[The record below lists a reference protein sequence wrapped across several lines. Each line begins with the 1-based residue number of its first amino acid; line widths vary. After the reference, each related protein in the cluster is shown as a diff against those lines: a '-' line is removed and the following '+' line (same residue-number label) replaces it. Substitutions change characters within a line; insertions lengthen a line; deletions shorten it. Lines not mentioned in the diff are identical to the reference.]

1 MGSFTPACT
10 MVRRSGVIFLL
21 VTLLSVSEG
30 REKFEEKLKKCP
42 ENFECVRRNT
52 CEYYNQRLAE
62 YRRTKNAEIKS
73 ELQALICNKGQK
85 AVCCRQNSASTT
97 SAPTTSTPT
106 TDSRHPSSCG
116 KPQKIPES
124 IINGTKTA
132 PGEFPF
138 SGLIG
143 YQQKKT
149 IVLPRGPKTTD
160 FDKWI
165 CSAVIISP
173 RFLVTAAHC
182 KKKDLSEF
190 RVALGVFHLSTN
202 LIYPASLPE
211 VQIFNVNE
219 KDFVIHRDYVR
230 ERRNRRFVVKNDIGL
245 MKLPKDAKY
254 NQLTQ
259 PICLGLIPDNTLE
272 DPVVVGWGKTDPD
285 QLSQNENGV
294 YSNDQ
299 LKLKVPEVSL
309 ETCQNSLNTY
319 LDSTQMCA
327 GGELGKDAC
336 SGDSGG
342 GLFIRD
348 TSETWHL
355 LGIVS
360 FGANDCGNGKP
371 GVYTR
376 VSSFLQ
382 WISRTRAAME

>member
-1 MGSFTPACT
+1 
-10 MVRRSGVIFLL
+10 MVRRSGVTFLL
-21 VTLLSVSEG
+21 VTLLSVSDG
-30 REKFEEKLKKCP
+30 RREFEETSRKCP
-42 ENFECVRRNT
+42 KNFECIHRSA
-52 CEYYNQRLAE
+52 CDYYNQRYAE
-62 YRRTKNAEIKS
+62 YERTNNTEILT
-73 ELQALICNKGQK
+73 ELKALICNKRK
-85 AVCCRQNSASTT
+85 RAVCCRQEKVI
-97 SAPTTSTPT
+97 
-106 TDSRHPSSCG
+106 PSPESCG

-149 IVLPRGPKTTD
+149 ILLPRGPKNTVVN
-160 FDKWI
+160 KWI

-173 RFLVTAAHC
+173 RFLLTAAHC
-182 KKKDLSEF
+182 KKKDLSQF
-190 RVALGVFHLSTN
+190 RVALGVLHLSTN

-211 VQIFNVNE
+211 VQIFFVNE
-219 KDFVIHRDYVR
+219 EDFVIHRDYAR
-230 ERRNRRFVVKNDIGL
+230 ERRNGRFVVKNDIGL
-245 MKLPKDAKY
+245 MKLPKEAQY

-259 PICLGLIPDNTLE
+259 RICLGPLPAITMG

-309 ETCQNSLNTY
+309 DTCQNSLNTY
-319 LDSTQMCA
+319 LDSTQVCA

-348 TSETWHL
+348 TSDTWHL